1 MKKLI
6 LSVAML
12 LSVIAVPFSVEAR
25 TSEEDQLVKELSGG
39 LPVYMGGGLTWRTFD
54 IDDKGNMI
62 IGLLS
67 NNLPELSAID
77 DATREAYK
85 NALTGPQSGYVA
97 FSKKCGR
104 NVIIQVYNTSNELCI
119 TETIE
124 K

>member
-1 MKKLI
+1 
-6 LSVAML
+6 ML
-12 LSVIAVPFSVEAR
+12 LSGVVYPLSMEAR
-25 TSEEDQLVKELSGG
+25 SSEEDKLVKELSGG

-54 IDDKGNMI
+54 IDDKGNMV

-67 NNLPELSAID
+67 NNLPEASSID

-85 NALTGPQSGYVA
+85 SALTGPSSGYVS

-119 TETIE
+119 TEAITNGGE
-124 K
+124 